1 SLRRACHRLGF
12 RAALGRARGKRQG
25 ARCLLGRDHAA
36 HRGAALETGADGG
49 LDPALHR
56 VPALAQPVDPALFEP
71 ERGHA
76 GGHLR
81 PVRDGRLSRL
91 ERLRAGTDGAHD
103 DRRRRSA
110 GARPHRSFSRARG
123 MSAAPDVA
131 DMLAELM
138 RRYRDAGTAAD
149 SVYAALRHGIVEG
162 LLPPGTK
169 LRADEL
175 AKQLGISRTPI
186 REAHLKLEAEGLIVV
201 RPGVGLVVQAFSP
214 EEVIEI
220 YHIREML
227 EGKAAA
233 LAAENA
239 NAYERAGLAELMSEI
254 TVATDV
260 QDFALLRRLT
270 GAFHLTIC
278 R

>member
-1 SLRRACHRLGF
+1 
-12 RAALGRARGKRQG
+12 
-25 ARCLLGRDHAA
+25 
-36 HRGAALETGADGG
+36 
-49 LDPALHR
+49 
-56 VPALAQPVDPALFEP
+56 
-71 ERGHA
+71 
-76 GGHLR
+76 
-81 PVRDGRLSRL
+81 
-91 ERLRAGTDGAHD
+91 
-103 DRRRRSA
+103 
-110 GARPHRSFSRARG
+110 
-123 MSAAPDVA
+123 MSIAPDVA

-138 RRYRDAGTAAD
+138 RRYRDAGTSAD
-149 SVYAALRHGIVEG
+149 SVYAALRYGIVEG

-254 TVATDV
+254 TAATEV

-270 GAFHLTIC
+270 GEFHLTIC
-278 R
+278 RAAHNRRLYRMLKELQDHFRRFQPSSLTSAGRGAEALAELSAVQHAIDGRDPEAAEIAARQHRRRTLALYLQRRGRNRES

>member
-1 SLRRACHRLGF
+1 
-12 RAALGRARGKRQG
+12 
-25 ARCLLGRDHAA
+25 
-36 HRGAALETGADGG
+36 
-49 LDPALHR
+49 
-56 VPALAQPVDPALFEP
+56 
-71 ERGHA
+71 
-76 GGHLR
+76 
-81 PVRDGRLSRL
+81 
-91 ERLRAGTDGAHD
+91 
-103 DRRRRSA
+103 

-239 NAYERAGLAELMSEI
+239 NAYERAGLA
-254 TVATDV
+254 AHN
-260 QDFALLRRLT
+260 RRLYRMLKELQDH
-270 GAFHLTIC
+270 FRRFQPSSLTSAGRAAEALAELSAVQHAIDG
-278 R
+278 RDPEAAEIAARQHRRRTLALY